1 MIIEDIKNALFS
13 LSDAK
18 ILKLTL
24 SNPKSSIDEYKR
36 ITARKSEK
44 GYLIEKFTEKQA
56 FHENVY
62 ESDLMDFVEKALVE
76 NFRQLNLQAE
86 GFDFELKISKKGK
99 ILTNKTQNRLSQD
112 SLPEKLA
119 HNRKKNYILEEG
131 VFVPALY
138 ELGVMTKEGRIV
150 AQKYDKFKQINRF
163 VECIDDA
170 LKNDDDNK
178 TLEIV
183 DFGCGKSYLTF
194 VLYYYMTQIKG
205 KKVHIT
211 GLDLKKDVIEKCNE
225 VAKKYGYSDMHFLCG
240 DIKDYKPKT
249 PPDMVVTLHACDVA
263 TDFAMY
269 NAINWESRY
278 IFSVP
283 CCQHELNTNI
293 QKGSFGILTNYGL
306 IKERFCALA
315 TDAQRAT
322 LLELCGYKTDILEF
336 IDMDNSPKN
345 LLIRAKKT
353 KLPNEYRRK
362 SLFSKLD
369 EFSKATGCE
378 LTLHTLL
385 KKHQQKEDSI

>member
-1 MIIEDIKNALFS
+1 MITEDIKNALLA
-13 LSDAK
+13 LSDARIVK
-18 ILKLTL
+18 VTL
-24 SNPKSSIDEYKR
+24 SNPKNALCEYNR
-36 ITARKSEK
+36 ITAKQSEK
-44 GYLIEKFTEKQA
+44 GYLIEKFTQKQA
-56 FHENVY
+56 FHETVAKEKLLAFI
-62 ESDLMDFVEKALVE
+62 ESELSE
-76 NFRQLNLQAE
+76 NFRQLNASCE

-99 ILTNKTQNRLSQD
+99 ILTNKSKNNITD
-112 SLPEKLA
+112 SAPVVS

-131 VFVPALY
+131 IFVPALF
-138 ELGVMTKEGRIV
+138 ELGVMTKEGKIV

-170 LKNDDDNK
+170 LKNDSENNVI
-178 TLEIV
+178 EIV

-194 VLYYYMTQIKG
+194 VLYYYMTQIRKR
-205 KKVHIT
+205 KVHIT

-225 VAKKYGYSDMHFLCG
+225 VAKKYGYSDMTFLCG
-240 DIKDYKPKT
+240 DIKDYTPKR

-263 TDFAMY
+263 TDYALY
-269 NAINWESRY
+269 NAINWNSRY

-293 QKGSFGILTNYGL
+293 KSKAFGIMTEYGL

-315 TDAQRAT
+315 TDAQRAK

-353 KLPNEYRRK
+353 KLPNEFKRK
-362 SLFSKLD
+362 SILSELDLFVNESGV
-369 EFSKATGCE
+369 T
-378 LTLHTLL
+378 LTLYNLL
-385 KKHQQKEDSI
+385 NDKI

>member
-1 MIIEDIKNALFS
+1 MITEDIKNALLL

-18 ILKLTL
+18 ITKLTL
-24 SNPKSSIDEYKR
+24 SNPKSAMGEFKR
-36 ITARKSEK
+36 ITAKNSVK

-56 FHENVY
+56 FHETVS
-62 ESDLMDFVEKALVE
+62 ESELTVFLEKALAE
-76 NFRQLNLQAE
+76 SFRQLNVRTE

-99 ILTNKTQNRLSQD
+99 ILTNKTKNNLSQTD
-112 SLPEKLA
+112 FTQTVS

-131 VFVPALY
+131 IFVPALY
-138 ELGVMTKEGRIV
+138 ELGVMTKEGKVV

-163 VECIDDA
+163 IECIDDA
-170 LKNDDDNK
+170 LKNDESNK

-205 KKVHIT
+205 RKVRIT
-211 GLDLKKDVIEKCNE
+211 GLDLKKDVIGKCNE
-225 VAKKYGYSDMHFLCG
+225 IAKKYAYSDMTFLCG

-249 PPDMVVTLHACDVA
+249 PPDMVVTLHACDTA
-263 TDFAMY
+263 TDFALY
-269 NAINWESRY
+269 NAILWESRY

-283 CCQHELNTNI
+283 CCQHELNGNI
-293 QKGSFGILTNYGL
+293 KNGAFGIITDYGL

-315 TDAQRAT
+315 TDAQRAKI
-322 LLELCGYKTDILEF
+322 LELCGYKTDILEF

-353 KLPNEYRRK
+353 KLPNEYK
-362 SLFSKLD
+362 K
-369 EFSKATGCE
+369 KAILSELEDFFRMADCK
-378 LTLHTLL
+378 LTLYELL
-385 KKHQQKEDSI
+385 EETYT